1 MRILAFNYEYPPLGG
16 GGGVVFAQIMAELAQ
31 RHDVLVVTSA
41 YSGLPRQ
48 EIHGRLEI
56 QRVPVVAR
64 TGLSTATMPSM
75 LSYWPSSTWRGVRL
89 ARRRKFDIINSH
101 FAVPSAPSA
110 DMVARWFGIPHVLS
124 IHGGDIFDPSKRM
137 SPHRLPVVRG
147 FVSKLLKRADCV
159 VAQSTDTADNAR
171 RYYRPDRSIE
181 IIPLGIV
188 PSAVKA
194 VPRSALGLGEDRFVM
209 VTVGRLVARK
219 NLEDLLHVLA
229 QRGEDR
235 DLLVAIGDGP
245 KRAQLQA
252 LATSLGLEARVRFEG
267 RVEEERKQQLLAAS
281 DAFVSTSEHE
291 GFGLVFL
298 EAMDRGLP
306 VVAYDRGGQRDF
318 LSDGVTGGL
327 VPLRNR
333 DAFAAAIARLHVD
346 TAYRARCA
354 EHNRTAVKQYY
365 IGACAAQYEALFEK
379 VLARGAQARAPQ
391 ARGSTVI

>member
-16 GGGVVFAQIMAELAQ
+16 GGGVVFAQIMEELSQ
-31 RHDVLVVTSA
+31 RHDVVVVTSA
-41 YSGLPRQ
+41 YGGLPRR
-48 EIHGRLEI
+48 ETHGRLEI
-56 QRVPVVAR
+56 QRVRVVAR
-64 TGLSTATMPSM
+64 TELSTATMPSM
-75 LSYWPSSTWRGVRL
+75 LSYWPSSAWRGMRL
-89 ARRRKFDIINSH
+89 ARGSKFDIINSH

-124 IHGGDIFDPSKRM
+124 IHGGDIFDPSKSM

-171 RYYRPDRSIE
+171 RYYRPERSIE

-188 PSAVKA
+188 PLTVKP
-194 VPRSALGLGEDRFVM
+194 VPRSALGLGENRFVM

-219 NLEDLLHVLA
+219 NLDDLLHVLA
-229 QRGEDR
+229 QRAEER
-235 DLLVAIGDGP
+235 DLLVVIGDGP
-245 KRAQLQA
+245 KRAELQA
-252 LATSLGLEARVRFEG
+252 LAKSLGLEARIRFEG
-267 RVEEERKQQLLAAS
+267 RVDEERKQQLLAAS

-327 VPLRNR
+327 VPLRDRN
-333 DAFAAAIARLHVD
+333 AFAAAIGRLDLD

-354 EHNRTAVKQYY
+354 DHNRNAVKKYY

-379 VLARGAQARAPQ
+379 VLAQRAHTR
-391 ARGSTVI
+391 AAHTRGSTVI

>member
-16 GGGVVFAQIMAELAQ
+16 GGGVVFKQIMEELAQ

-48 EIHGRLEI
+48 EAHGRLEI
-56 QRVPVVAR
+56 QRVRVVAR

-75 LSYWPSSTWRGVRL
+75 LSYWPSSAWAGMRL
-89 ARRRKFDIINSH
+89 ARRSKFDIINSH

-110 DMVARWFGIPHVLS
+110 DMVARWFSIPHVLS
-124 IHGGDIFDPSKRM
+124 IHGGDIFDPSKRL

-159 VAQSTDTADNAR
+159 VAQSTDTANNAR
-171 RYYRPDRSIE
+171 RYYRPERSIE

-188 PSAVKA
+188 PSTVKA
-194 VPRSALGLGEDRFVM
+194 VPRSTLGLGDDRFVM

-219 NLEDLLHVLA
+219 NLDDLLHVLA
-229 QRGEDR
+229 QRGEAQ
-235 DLLVAIGDGP
+235 DLLVVIGDGP
-245 KRAQLQA
+245 KRAEWQA
-252 LATSLGLEARVRFEG
+252 LAKSLGLETRVRFEG
-267 RVEEERKQQLLAAS
+267 RVDEERKQQLLAAS

-306 VVAYDRGGQRDF
+306 VVAYDRGGQGDF

-327 VPLRNR
+327 VPLRDRN
-333 DAFAAAIARLHVD
+333 AFAAAIGRLHLD
-346 TAYRARCA
+346 AGYRARCA
-354 EHNRTAVKQYY
+354 EHNRTAVKTYY

-379 VLARGAQARAPQ
+379 VIAQRVRARPPH

>member
-16 GGGVVFAQIMAELAQ
+16 GGGVVFEQIMAELAQ
-31 RHDVLVVTSA
+31 RHDVLVLTSA
-41 YSGLPRQ
+41 YSGLPRH
-48 EIHGRLEI
+48 EAHGRLEI
-56 QRVPVVAR
+56 QRVRVIAR

-75 LSYWPSSTWRGVRL
+75 LSYWPSSAWRGMRR
-89 ARRRKFDIINSH
+89 ARDGKFDIVNSH

-137 SPHRLPVVRG
+137 SPHRVPVVRG
-147 FVSKLLKRADCV
+147 FVSKLLKRADSV

-171 RYYRPDRSIE
+171 RYYRPERSIE

-188 PSAVKA
+188 PSAVKP
-194 VPRSALGLGEDRFVM
+194 VPRSALDLGENRFVM

-219 NLEDLLHVLA
+219 NLDDLLHVLA
-229 QRGEDR
+229 ARREAQ
-235 DLLVAIGDGP
+235 DLLVVIGDGP
-245 KRAQLQA
+245 KRAEWQA
-252 LATSLGLEARVRFEG
+252 LAKTLGLDNQVRFEG
-267 RVEEERKQQLLAAS
+267 RVDEERKQRLLAAS

-318 LSDGVTGGL
+318 LRDGATGGL
-327 VPLRNR
+327 VPLRDR
-333 DAFAAAIARLHVD
+333 SAFAAAIGRLHLD
-346 TAYRARCA
+346 IAHRARCG
-354 EHNRTAVKQYY
+354 EHNKAAVKKFY
-365 IGACAAQYEALFEK
+365 IGACAAQYEALFER
-379 VLARGAQARAPQ
+379 VLAQKAHARAPR
-391 ARGSTVI
+391 APGSTAI

>member
-16 GGGVVFAQIMAELAQ
+16 GGGVVFSQIATELAQ

-75 LSYWPSSTWRGVRL
+75 LSYWPSSAWRGMRL
-89 ARRRKFDIINSH
+89 ARRQKFDIINSH

-110 DMVARWFGIPHVLS
+110 DMVARWLGIPHVLS

-137 SPHRLPVVRG
+137 SPHRLPVVRP
-147 FVSKLLKRADCV
+147 FVSRLLKRADCV

-171 RYYRPDRSIE
+171 RYYRPERSIE

-194 VPRSALGLGEDRFVM
+194 APRSALGLGENRFVM

-229 QRGEDR
+229 QRAEDQ
-235 DLLVAIGDGP
+235 DLLVVIGDGP

-252 LATSLGLEARVRFEG
+252 LATSLGLDARVRFEG
-267 RVEEERKQQLLAAS
+267 RVDEERKQQLLAAS

-333 DAFAAAIARLHVD
+333 NAFAAAIARLHLD
-346 TAYRARCA
+346 TSYRARCA
-354 EHNRTAVKQYY
+354 DYNRAAVKKYY

-379 VLARGAQARAPQ
+379 VLAQRARARAPR

>member
-16 GGGVVFAQIMAELAQ
+16 GGGVVFAQIMSELAQ
-31 RHDVLVVTSA
+31 RHDVLVVTSS
-41 YSGLPRQ
+41 YRGLPPQ
-48 EIHGRLEI
+48 ERHGRLEI
-56 QRVPVVAR
+56 QRVRVAAR
-64 TGLSTATMPSM
+64 TDLSTATMPSM
-75 LSYWPSSTWRGVRL
+75 LSYWPSSAWRGMRL
-89 ARRRKFDIINSH
+89 ARASKFDVINSH

-137 SPHRLPVVRG
+137 SPHRLPVVRP

-171 RYYRPDRSIE
+171 RYYRPERSIE

-188 PSAVKA
+188 PSAVDP
-194 VPRSALGLGEDRFVM
+194 VPRSRLGLENRFVM

-219 NLEDLLHVLA
+219 NLDDLLHVLA
-229 QRGEDR
+229 QRAEER
-235 DLLVAIGDGP
+235 DLLIVIGDGP
-245 KRAQLQA
+245 KRAEWEA
-252 LATSLGLEARVRFEG
+252 LAKSLGLESRVRFEG
-267 RVEEERKQQLLAAS
+267 RVDEERKQQLLAAS

-327 VPLRNR
+327 VPLRDRN
-333 DAFAAAIARLHVD
+333 AFAAAIGRLHLD
-346 TAYRARCA
+346 TAYRERCA
-354 EHNRTAVKQYY
+354 EHNRSAVKKYY
-365 IGACAAQYEALFEK
+365 IGACAALYEALFEK
-379 VLARGAQARAPQ
+379 VIAQSAHARARHARG
-391 ARGSTVI
+391 TI

>member
-16 GGGVVFAQIMAELAQ
+16 GGGVVFKEIMAELAQ

-41 YSGLPRQ
+41 YSGLQRQ
-48 EIHGRLEI
+48 EVHGRLEI
-56 QRVPVVAR
+56 RRVRVVAR

-75 LSYWPSSTWRGVRL
+75 LSYWPSSAWTGMRL
-89 ARRRKFDIINSH
+89 ARRSKFDIINSH

-110 DMVARWFGIPHVLS
+110 DMVARWFSIPHVLS

-159 VAQSTDTADNAR
+159 VAQSTDTANNAR
-171 RYYRPDRSIE
+171 RYYRPERSIE

-188 PSAVKA
+188 PSAVKPA
-194 VPRSALGLGEDRFVM
+194 PRSTLGLGDDRFVM

-219 NLEDLLHVLA
+219 NLDDLLHVLA
-229 QRGEDR
+229 QRGEAQ
-235 DLLVAIGDGP
+235 DLLVVIGDGP
-245 KRAQLQA
+245 KRAEWQA
-252 LATSLGLEARVRFEG
+252 LAKSLGLEARVRFEG
-267 RVEEERKQQLLAAS
+267 RVDEERKQQLLAAA

-306 VVAYDRGGQRDF
+306 VVAYDRGGQGDF

-327 VPLRNR
+327 VPLRDRN
-333 DAFAAAIARLHVD
+333 AFAAAIGRLHLD
-346 TAYRARCA
+346 AAYRARCA
-354 EHNRTAVKQYY
+354 EHNRTAVKKYY

-379 VLARGAQARAPQ
+379 VIAQKAHARAPH

>member
-1 MRILAFNYEYPPLGG
+1 
-16 GGGVVFAQIMAELAQ
+16 VVFKQIMEELAQ

-48 EIHGRLEI
+48 EAHGRLEI
-56 QRVPVVAR
+56 QRVRVVAR
-64 TGLSTATMPSM
+64 TGLSTATMSSM
-75 LSYWPSSTWRGVRL
+75 LSYWPSSAWAGMRL
-89 ARRRKFDIINSH
+89 ARRNKFDIINSH

-110 DMVARWFGIPHVLS
+110 DMVARWFSIPHVLS

-159 VAQSTDTADNAR
+159 VAQSTDTANNAR
-171 RYYRPDRSIE
+171 RYYRPERSIE

-188 PSAVKA
+188 PSTVKA
-194 VPRSALGLGEDRFVM
+194 VPRSTLGLRDDRFVM

-219 NLEDLLHVLA
+219 NLDDLLHVLA
-229 QRGEDR
+229 QRGEAQ
-235 DLLVAIGDGP
+235 DLLVVIGDGP
-245 KRAQLQA
+245 KRAEWQA
-252 LATSLGLEARVRFEG
+252 LATSLGLETRVRFEG
-267 RVEEERKQQLLAAS
+267 RVDEERKQQLLAAS

-306 VVAYDRGGQRDF
+306 VVAYDRGGQGDF

-327 VPLRNR
+327 VPLRDRN
-333 DAFAAAIARLHVD
+333 AFAAAIGRLHVD
-346 TAYRARCA
+346 AGYRARCA
-354 EHNRTAVKQYY
+354 EHNRTAVKMYY

-379 VLARGAQARAPQ
+379 VIAQRVRARPPH

>member
-16 GGGVVFAQIMAELAQ
+16 GGGVVFSQIMAELAQ

-41 YSGLPRQ
+41 YKGLPRQ
-48 EIHGRLEI
+48 ESHGRLEI
-56 QRVPVVAR
+56 QRVRVVAR

-75 LSYWPSSTWRGVRL
+75 LSYWPSSAWRGVRL
-89 ARRRKFDIINSH
+89 ARGGTFDIINSH

-171 RYYRPDRSIE
+171 RYYHPDRSIE
-181 IIPLGIV
+181 IVPLGIV
-188 PSAVKA
+188 PSAVDP
-194 VPRSALGLGEDRFVM
+194 VPRSTLGLGEDRFVM
-209 VTVGRLVARK
+209 VTLGRLVARK
-219 NLEDLLHVLA
+219 NLDDLLHVLA
-229 QRGEDR
+229 QRREER
-235 DLLVAIGDGP
+235 DLLVVIGDGP
-245 KRAQLQA
+245 KRAEWQA
-252 LATSLGLEARVRFEG
+252 LAKSLGLEARVRFEG
-267 RVEEERKQQLLAAS
+267 RVDEERKQQLLAAA

-318 LSDGVTGGL
+318 LFDGVTGGL
-327 VPLRNR
+327 VPLRDRN
-333 DAFAAAIARLHVD
+333 AFAAAIGRLHLD

-354 EHNRTAVKQYY
+354 EHNRGAVKKYY
-365 IGACAAQYEALFEK
+365 IGVCAAQYEALFEK
-379 VLARGAQARAPQ
+379 VLAQRGRARTARA
-391 ARGSTVI
+391 RSSTVL

>member
-31 RHDVLVVTSA
+31 RHDVHVVTSS
-41 YSGLPRQ
+41 YSGLPR
-48 EIHGRLEI
+48 EEVHGRLEI
-56 QRVPVVAR
+56 QRVRVVAR

-75 LSYWPSSTWRGVRL
+75 LSYWPSSAWAGTRL
-89 ARRRKFDIINSH
+89 ARRGKFDIINSH

-110 DMVARWFGIPHVLS
+110 DMVARWFSIPHVLS

-159 VAQSTDTADNAR
+159 VAQSTDTANNAR
-171 RYYRPDRSIE
+171 RYYRPERAID

-194 VPRSALGLGEDRFVM
+194 VPRSTLGLADDRFVM

-219 NLEDLLHVLA
+219 NLDDLLHVLA
-229 QRGEDR
+229 QRAEAR
-235 DLLVAIGDGP
+235 DLLLVIGDGP
-245 KRAQLQA
+245 KRADWQA
-252 LATSLGLEARVRFEG
+252 LAKSLGLEGRVRFEG
-267 RVEEERKQQLLAAS
+267 RVDEERKQQLLAAS

-306 VVAYDRGGQRDF
+306 VVAYDRGGQGDF

-327 VPLRNR
+327 VPLRDRN
-333 DAFAAAIARLHVD
+333 AFAAAIGRLHLD
-346 TAYRARCA
+346 AAYRARCA
-354 EHNRTAVKQYY
+354 EHNRTAVKKYY

-379 VLARGAQARAPQ
+379 VLAQRTHARAPHT
-391 ARGSTVI
+391 RGSTVI

>member
-16 GGGVVFAQIMAELAQ
+16 GGGVVFKQIAEELAQ
-31 RHDVLVVTSA
+31 RHDVVVVTSA
-41 YSGLPRQ
+41 YSGLPR
-48 EIHGRLEI
+48 EEAHGRLEI
-56 QRVPVVAR
+56 RRVPVVAR
-64 TGLSTATMPSM
+64 TGLSTATMASM
-75 LSYWPSSTWRGVRL
+75 LSYWPSSAWRGIRL
-89 ARRRKFDIINSH
+89 ARRSKFDIINSH

-137 SPHRLPVVRG
+137 SPHRLPVVRQ

-159 VAQSTDTADNAR
+159 VAQSTDTANNAR
-171 RYYRPDRSIE
+171 RYYRPERNIE

-188 PSAVKA
+188 PSAVQP
-194 VPRSALGLGEDRFVM
+194 VPRAQLGLGEDRFVM

-219 NLEDLLHVLA
+219 NLEDLIHVLA
-229 QRGEDR
+229 QRAER
-235 DLLVAIGDGP
+235 QDLLVVIGDGP
-245 KRAQLQA
+245 KRAEWQA
-252 LATSLGLEARVRFEG
+252 LAKSLRLENQVRFEG
-267 RVEEERKQQLLAAS
+267 RVDEERKQQLLAAS
-281 DAFVSTSEHE
+281 DAFVSTSAHE

-306 VVAYDRGGQRDF
+306 VVAYDHGGQGDF

-327 VPLRNR
+327 VPLRDRN
-333 DAFAAAIARLHVD
+333 AFAAAIGRLYLD
-346 TAYRARCA
+346 PAYRMRCA
-354 EHNRTAVKQYY
+354 EHNRSAVKKYY

-379 VLARGAQARAPQ
+379 VLAQRAQARAAH

>member
-235 DLLVAIGDGP
+235 DLLVVIGDGP

-252 LATSLGLEARVRFEG
+252 LATSLGLGARVRFEG

-333 DAFAAAIARLHVD
+333 DAFAAAIARLHLD
-346 TAYRARCA
+346 TEYRARCA

>member
-16 GGGVVFAQIMAELAQ
+16 GGGVVFSQIMAELAQ
-31 RHDVLVVTSA
+31 RHDVLVVTSG
-41 YSGLPRQ
+41 YRGLPRQ
-48 EIHGRLEI
+48 ESHGRLEI

-75 LSYWPSSTWRGVRL
+75 LSYWPSSAWRGMRL
-89 ARRRKFDIINSH
+89 AKRGTFDIINSH

-110 DMVARWFGIPHVLS
+110 DMVARWFRIPHVLS

-171 RYYRPDRSIE
+171 RYYHPDRSIE

-188 PSAVKA
+188 PSAVNP
-194 VPRSALGLGEDRFVM
+194 VPRSKLGLDESRFVM

-219 NLEDLLHVLA
+219 NLDDLLHVLA
-229 QRGEDR
+229 QRREER
-235 DLLVAIGDGP
+235 DLLIVIGDGP
-245 KRAQLQA
+245 KRAEWQA
-252 LATSLGLEARVRFEG
+252 LAKSLGLETRVRFEG
-267 RVEEERKQQLLAAS
+267 RVDEERKQQLLAAS

-327 VPLRNR
+327 VPLRDRN
-333 DAFAAAIARLHVD
+333 AFAAAIGRLHLD

-354 EHNRTAVKQYY
+354 EHNRSAVKKYY
-365 IGACAAQYEALFEK
+365 IGVCAAQYEALFEK
-379 VLARGAQARAPQ
+379 VLAQRAHVGHWKGVQ
-391 ARGSTVI
+391 

>member
-16 GGGVVFAQIMAELAQ
+16 GGGVVFKQIMEELAQ

-48 EIHGRLEI
+48 EAHGRLEI
-56 QRVPVVAR
+56 QRVRVVAR

-75 LSYWPSSTWRGVRL
+75 LSYWPSSAWAGTRL
-89 ARRRKFDIINSH
+89 ARRNKFDIINSH

-110 DMVARWFGIPHVLS
+110 DMVARWFSIPHVLS

-137 SPHRLPVVRG
+137 SPHRLPLVRG
-147 FVSKLLKRADCV
+147 FVGKLLKRADCV
-159 VAQSTDTADNAR
+159 VAQSTDTANNAR
-171 RYYRPDRSIE
+171 RYYRPERSIE

-194 VPRSALGLGEDRFVM
+194 TPRSTLGLGNDRFVM

-219 NLEDLLHVLA
+219 NLDDLLRVLA
-229 QRGEDR
+229 QRAEAQ
-235 DLLVAIGDGP
+235 DLLVVIGDGP
-245 KRAQLQA
+245 KRAEWQA
-252 LATSLGLEARVRFEG
+252 LAKSLGLETRVRFEG
-267 RVEEERKQQLLAAS
+267 RVDEERKQRLLAAS

-306 VVAYDRGGQRDF
+306 VVAYDRGGQGDF

-327 VPLRNR
+327 VPLRDRN
-333 DAFAAAIARLHVD
+333 AFAAAIGRLHLD
-346 TAYRARCA
+346 AAYRARCA
-354 EHNRTAVKQYY
+354 EYNRTAVKKYY

-379 VLARGAQARAPQ
+379 VIAQRAHARAPQ
-391 ARGSTVI
+391 TRGSTVI